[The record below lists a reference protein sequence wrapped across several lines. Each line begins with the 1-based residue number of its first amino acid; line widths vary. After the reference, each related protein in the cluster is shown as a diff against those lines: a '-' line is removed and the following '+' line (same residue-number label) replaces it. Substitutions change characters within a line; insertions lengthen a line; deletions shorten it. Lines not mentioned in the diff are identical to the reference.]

1 MVNRGCTYL
10 FSEVSKTFTFIWRVG
25 DAPPSS
31 APLINASTIKSAVR
45 SVGRRNRLLL
55 IVSVKCCVF
64 RSRVSSCACVRMC
77 ALGWRV
83 RANLLAWEWG
93 TWFSRASHSAGSP
106 LTLVWGG
113 LCFFRAIIY
122 AVKFGRQD
130 WGSACTLGRLS
141 VLDWLWRCFY
151 PDRLCMLKLGH
162 IKLSESV
169 FKQLAR
175 TVTLLCHSSPHNVVP
190 FWTTGRSACACVR
203 EKNFQFLYSF
213 FPAQILIIFNHKHMC
228 VGYYPRQPNIRYIY
242 ESSIVFK
249 PLHQQSITTRKTPR
263 AAWSCWTELRSASY
277 SSFNAYNRVWNIIAQ
292 C

>member
-64 RSRVSSCACVRMC
+64 RSRVSSCVRAYVC
-77 ALGWRV
+77 ALDWRV

-106 LTLVWGG
+106 LILVWGG

-122 AVKFGRQD
+122 AVKSGALHSRPFV
-130 WGSACTLGRLS
+130 CT
-141 VLDWLWRCFY
+141 WLA
-151 PDRLCMLKLGH
+151 M
-162 IKLSESV
+162 
-169 FKQLAR
+169 
-175 TVTLLCHSSPHNVVP
+175 TLLSSGPVMHVKIGAYQTQRISFHYTAMTLCNSSPHNVVS
-190 FWTTGRSACACVR
+190 FRTEKDKDRTVCTCVR
-203 EKNFQFLYSF
+203 ANCNKLLV
-213 FPAQILIIFNHKHMC
+213 I
-228 VGYYPRQPNIRYIY
+228 
-242 ESSIVFK
+242 
-249 PLHQQSITTRKTPR
+249 
-263 AAWSCWTELRSASY
+263 
-277 SSFNAYNRVWNIIAQ
+277 
-292 C
+292 